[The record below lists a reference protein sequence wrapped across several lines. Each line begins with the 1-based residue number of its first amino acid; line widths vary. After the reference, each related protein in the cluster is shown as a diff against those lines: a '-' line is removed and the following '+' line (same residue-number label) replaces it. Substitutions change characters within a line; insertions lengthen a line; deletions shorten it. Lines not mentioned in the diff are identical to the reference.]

1 MSSVV
6 ESSKYDA
13 IVSSARADIEVNGI
27 VGLRVQ
33 EVARQADCSVSLIY
47 RHFVSRDGLI
57 AHVLTED
64 YARNVERWE
73 AITADVERGTGPV
86 DYGSIID
93 HLPMPSSESARRMR
107 WARVQAL
114 AASVDNEVLRERLSV
129 LATRFQR
136 ASEQL
141 IRTIV
146 KRNGVTTNFDASVF
160 TQLTMTFAFML
171 IHNELQP
178 ADDQMDDAR
187 FRAFLLDL
195 ISRYLS

>member
-1 MSSVV
+1 
-6 ESSKYDA
+6 
-13 IVSSARADIEVNGI
+13 
-27 VGLRVQ
+27 
-33 EVARQADCSVSLIY
+33 
-47 RHFVSRDGLI
+47 
-57 AHVLTED
+57 
-64 YARNVERWE
+64 
-73 AITADVERGTGPV
+73 
-86 DYGSIID
+86 
-93 HLPMPSSESARRMR
+93 
-107 WARVQAL
+107 
-114 AASVDNEVLRERLSV
+114 LRERLSV

-146 KRNGVTTNFDASVF
+146 KRNAVTTNFDAPVF

-171 IHNELQP
+171 IHNDFLP